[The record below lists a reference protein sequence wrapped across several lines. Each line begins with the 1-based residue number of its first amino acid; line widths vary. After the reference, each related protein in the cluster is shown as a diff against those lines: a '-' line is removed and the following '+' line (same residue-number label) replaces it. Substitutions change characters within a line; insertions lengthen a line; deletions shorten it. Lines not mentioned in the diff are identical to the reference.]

1 MEIGNK
7 SRAGPDWPG
16 QEVGDMGVGGSGT
29 GGTCHCSMLCCAP
42 LCWKLGKQ
50 TILQFHNSSEF
61 RGPVNGAD

>member
-29 GGTCHCSMLCCAP
+29 GGTCHCFAGNWENKPFCNFTTRQSFGDL
-42 LCWKLGKQ
+42 
-50 TILQFHNSSEF
+50 
-61 RGPVNGAD
+61 